1 MRGQLDTAIGMIL
14 TLTIVAAVLGL
25 AMWGF
30 FQLSRMTSDAA
41 YVSVYDS
48 LERAGADHASF
59 GSRHILRIAPPEPFC
74 VFNTSVAVADRVCAP
89 GYSGHAICESSDLES
104 YWGNASDDDGNVV
117 FRSGRNER
125 IDFIAPHNGAYACFD
140 QGSQVIF
147 MEGKGRYATVS
158 PMREIRS
165 IALHEYDGGSCDLS
179 PSARFR
185 LFTTSPTGSVVELA
199 GFEGTGNIYCTPTR
213 TTLMFSDGVE
223 YEIADTN
230 DKTFVININ
239 ANNEIDSLTMVL
251 ADTTNSQPISDEYL
265 VLLP

>member
-30 FQLSRMTSDAA
+30 FQLNRMTSDAA

-158 PMREIRS
+158 PMREIGS
-165 IALHEYDGGSCDLS
+165 LVLHTNTPSTADHCDGGPTQARLSVYAYSERGNIPDLLIFERNAVTELAFCS
-179 PSARFR
+179 PRRFEMQ
-185 LFTTSPTGSVVELA
+185 LPTGPVILHDVDTSYLQVTPQSEAVQLLQFTA
-199 GFEGTGNIYCTPTR
+199 HTFTGDDIIVRP
-213 TTLMFSDGVE
+213 
-223 YEIADTN
+223 
-230 DKTFVININ
+230 
-239 ANNEIDSLTMVL
+239 
-251 ADTTNSQPISDEYL
+251 
-265 VLLP
+265 

>member
-165 IALHEYDGGSCDLS
+165 ISLHVHTAGVPTPCDDVPSAARLRMYATAPQGDVAELIIIGGHTVGQNYCSPSGTLIRIPDGTEYDIDASTNQIVVNGDDTVQVGSDFIGERYILIQ
-179 PSARFR
+179 
-185 LFTTSPTGSVVELA
+185 T
-199 GFEGTGNIYCTPTR
+199 
-213 TTLMFSDGVE
+213 
-223 YEIADTN
+223 
-230 DKTFVININ
+230 
-239 ANNEIDSLTMVL
+239 
-251 ADTTNSQPISDEYL
+251 
-265 VLLP
+265 